1 MTSSSNQIADHDPFL
16 ALRYREFKFFLANK
30 FFLTIGIQM
39 QNVIVGWQVY
49 EWTHDVMA
57 LGLIGLAEA
66 IPFIITSLFSGHVAD
81 TFNRKKIILLFTGL
95 FVLMTIG
102 LLFMSMHAGAVY
114 ERFGTLPIY
123 VAVCLVGV
131 IRGFLSAAL
140 PSILAQIIP
149 RKAYGNAATWNSSVW
164 HIAAVIGPAFAG
176 LLIALGYSTAY
187 LIDLFF
193 IVLSFVAFLF
203 ITNRPVEAKNQTE
216 TLYESIR
223 AGIRFVFSNQ
233 LILGAL
239 SLDLFAVLF
248 GGAIALLP
256 AFSDKVLHMGS
267 VELGFLR
274 AAPAMGATLMALII
288 AYRPVG
294 KKAGRSLFIS
304 VAAFGV
310 ATILFGLSETF
321 WAAFF
326 CLLLTGAFDNVSV
339 VIRHTILQ
347 LSTPDTM
354 RGRVSAVNG
363 IFIGSSNEIG
373 AFESGATADFMG
385 IRRAIVFGGIM
396 TVLVVATTARMAPKL
411 RKLDMKDL
419 EEPTAE

>member
-1 MTSSSNQIADHDPFL
+1 MSSRSDQPMKHDPFL
-16 ALRYREFKFFLANK
+16 ALRYREFNFFLANK

-66 IPFIITSLFSGHVAD
+66 VPFIVTSLFSGHVAD

-95 FVLMTIG
+95 FALMTAG
-102 LLFMSMHAGAVY
+102 LLFLSLHAQVVFQTY
-114 ERFGTLPIY
+114 GTLPIY
-123 VAVCLVGV
+123 VAVCIVGV
-131 IRGFLSAAL
+131 IRGFLSAAF
-140 PSILAQIIP
+140 PSILSQIVP

-164 HIAAVIGPAFAG
+164 HIAAVVGPAFAG

-187 LIDLFF
+187 FIDLFF

-203 ITNRPVEAKNQTE
+203 IANRPLEAKTKTE
-216 TLYESIR
+216 TMYESIR
-223 AGIRFVFSNQ
+223 AGIRFVFSHQ

-248 GGAIALLP
+248 GGAVALLP
-256 AFSDKVLHMGS
+256 AFSDKILHMGS

-310 ATILFGLSETF
+310 ATVLFGLSESF

-373 AFESGATADFMG
+373 AFESGATADVMG

-419 EEPTAE
+419 EEPIA

>member
-1 MTSSSNQIADHDPFL
+1 MTSRSNQTTDHDPFL

-81 TFNRKKIILLFTGL
+81 TFNRKKIILLFSGL
-95 FVLMTIG
+95 FVLMTTG
-102 LLFMSMHAGAVY
+102 LLFMSMYAGVVY
-114 ERFGTLPIY
+114 DRFGTIPIY

-131 IRGFLSAAL
+131 IRGFLSAAF
-140 PSILAQIIP
+140 PSILAQIVP

-164 HIAAVIGPAFAG
+164 HIAAVVGPAFAG

-203 ITNRPVEAKNQTE
+203 ITNRPVEAKKQSE
-216 TLYESIR
+216 TMYESIR
-223 AGIRFVFSNQ
+223 AGIHFVFSNQ

-248 GGAIALLP
+248 GGAVALLP
-256 AFSDKVLHMGS
+256 AFSDNILNMGS

-274 AAPAMGATLMALII
+274 AAPAMGATIMALII
-288 AYRPVG
+288 AYRPIG

-304 VAAFGV
+304 VAAFGA

-347 LSTPDTM
+347 LSTPDSM

-411 RKLDMKDL
+411 RKLDMQDL
-419 EEPTAE
+419 EEPTA